1 MTLQARLAR
10 QLGHP
15 RGAFGA
21 VLGRVLNRGNR
32 PANLAAVEHLGVQPG
47 DRALDVGFGG
57 GVGLEA
63 LLESAAATVA
73 GVDHSPD
80 MVERARSRFGDR
92 VRVERASVEAL
103 PFADASFDRIL
114 SVHTVY
120 FWPDPER
127 GARELRRVLAPG
139 GRLVLALGR
148 KAWMEQRR
156 IHRSGFTLY
165 SDEEIAALLRAGGFA
180 DVRVEGDGPLFVI
193 AQT

>member
-15 RGAFGA
+15 HGAFGA
-21 VLGRVLNRGNR
+21 VLGRLLNRGNR
-32 PANLAAVEHLGVQPG
+32 RANLAAIEHLGVQPG

-63 LLESAAATVA
+63 LLESPAGTVT

-80 MVERARSRFGDR
+80 MVARARKHFGDR
-92 VRVERASVEAL
+92 VQVEQASVDSL
-103 PFADASFDRIL
+103 PFGDASFDRIL
-114 SVHTVY
+114 SAHTVY
-120 FWPDPER
+120 FWPDPEA

-139 GRLVLALGR
+139 GRLVLVLGR
-148 KAWMEQRR
+148 REWMEKQR

-165 SDEEIAALLRAGGFA
+165 SEEEIVALLRAGGFA
-180 DVRVEGDGPLFVI
+180 EPRVEGDGPLYAI
-193 AQT
+193 APG